1 MTELRHRAGITS
13 SIGTSCNGTK
23 RHPPSTL
30 LLIQSRAE
38 DRPPHRVVRPELKY
52 GKQAWQHAPVMIGPG
67 TTHHLVDAPVQ
78 SALRMALLDD
88 RRQLGLTGDRENDIA
103 DAPRWFIDRGAGD
116 LDRSEEHTSELQSL
130 MRISYAVF
138 CLKKNN
144 LTQTSNKATS
154 TTNRKTKHSTP
165 LRYRV
170 TRYTINI
177 NNEVTLTH
185 HST

>member
-1 MTELRHRAGITS
+1 MVIRNLM
-13 SIGTSCNGTK
+13 
-23 RHPPSTL
+23 L
-30 LLIQSRAE
+30 LLFFVFFLMIRRPPRPTHTDTLFPYTTLFRSIHLAPDPGEGRQ

-116 LDRSEEHTSELQSL
+116 LDQQALLS
-130 MRISYAVF
+130 ID
-138 CLKKNN
+138 
-144 LTQTSNKATS
+144 
-154 TTNRKTKHSTP
+154 P
-165 LRYRV
+165 
-170 TRYTINI
+170 
-177 NNEVTLTH
+177 
-185 HST
+185 

>member
-116 LDRSEEHTSELQSL
+116 LDQQALLSIDPLDVFRDIAHHLAFRARSDLVNGFDQQVDH
-130 MRISYAVF
+130 
-138 CLKKNN
+138 
-144 LTQTSNKATS
+144 
-154 TTNRKTKHSTP
+154 
-165 LRYRV
+165 RV
-170 TRYTINI
+170 
-177 NNEVTLTH
+177 
-185 HST
+185 